1 MVKTFILLGGQI
13 MGYGFIGMH
22 RKTDENS
29 VFYTSCM
36 YSYQPIFRE
45 CFGKEITE
53 FSGRVTKQKILE
65 FENGLKALNNHPESR
80 KQDAEQMRGYIDNI
94 TFDELILNL
103 YKLLDLMKNKKVAY
117 LSIE

>member
-1 MVKTFILLGGQI
+1 
-13 MGYGFIGMH
+13 MGYGFMGMH

-53 FSGRVTKQKILE
+53 FSGRVTKQKISD
-65 FENGLKALNNHPESR
+65 FEIGLDNLKNHPESR
-80 KQDAEQMRGYIDNI
+80 KQDNRQMIGYIDNI
-94 TFDELILNL
+94 SFEELISDL
-103 YKLLDLMKNKKVAY
+103 YNLLDLMKNKEVGY
-117 LSIE
+117 LSIY

>member
-1 MVKTFILLGGQI
+1 
-13 MGYGFIGMH
+13 MGYGFMGMH
-22 RKTDENS
+22 RKTDEHS

-65 FENGLKALNNHPESR
+65 FEIGLENLKNHLEGF
-80 KQDAEQMRGYIDNI
+80 KQDNQQMRGYMDNI
-94 TFDELILNL
+94 TFDKLILDL
-103 YKLLDLMKNKKVAY
+103 YELLGLMKNKEVGY
-117 LSIE
+117 LDIG